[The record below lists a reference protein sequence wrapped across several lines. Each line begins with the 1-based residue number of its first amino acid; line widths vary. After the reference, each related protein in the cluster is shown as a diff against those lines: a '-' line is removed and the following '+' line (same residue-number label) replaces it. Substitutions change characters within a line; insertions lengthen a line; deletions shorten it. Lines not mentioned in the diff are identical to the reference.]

1 MAQLLTILQ
10 KAGEFL
16 HEKGSTSARLDAEV
30 LLAEVLGMQ
39 RIELYA
45 NYDRPLDKNELDRF
59 RQAVARRGKLEPI
72 AYIIRRKEFY
82 SREFEVNE
90 KVLIPRPETEL
101 LVEKVIS
108 YLKAYPIEKPEIL
121 ELCTGSGAVA
131 ITLSLEIEG
140 AAVTANDISAEALA
154 VAKRN
159 AKLHQAS
166 LDFIAGDLFFGLNK
180 KFDVIVANPPYIATG
195 ELENLPQSVR
205 LYEPKL
211 ALDGGQDGL
220 HFYKRIIT
228 EAYRYLKDLGA
239 IFLEIG
245 ESQAKEVASL
255 AQKVG
260 VYSPPMV
267 AKDLA
272 GKNRA
277 IFLKRANP

>member
-16 HEKGSTSARLDAEV
+16 HEKGSPSARLDAEV
-30 LLAEVLGMQ
+30 LLANVLGMQ

-45 NYDRPLDKNELDRF
+45 NYDRPLDKSELDRF
-59 RQAVARRGKLEPI
+59 RQLVARRGKLEPV
-72 AYIIRRKEFY
+72 AYITGYKEFY

-90 KVLIPRPETEL
+90 NVLIPRPETEL

-108 YLKAYPIEKPEIL
+108 YLKVYPREKPEIL

-131 ITLSLEIEG
+131 VTLALEIDG
-140 AAVTANDISAEALA
+140 AVVTANDISKEALA

-159 AKLHQAS
+159 AACHQVS
-166 LDFIAGDLFFGLNK
+166 LDFNQGDLFSDLNK
-180 KFDVIVANPPYIATG
+180 KFDLIVANPPYIATHDI
-195 ELENLPQSVR
+195 EHLQESVR
-205 LYEPKL
+205 LFEPKL
-211 ALDGGQDGL
+211 ALDGGKDGL
-220 HFYKRIIT
+220 DYYRKILT
-228 EAYRYLKDLGA
+228 EAYRYLQASGA

-245 ESQAKEVASL
+245 QNQATEVAAI

-260 VYSPPMV
+260 VYTPAMV

-277 IFLKRANP
+277 IFLKKVNP